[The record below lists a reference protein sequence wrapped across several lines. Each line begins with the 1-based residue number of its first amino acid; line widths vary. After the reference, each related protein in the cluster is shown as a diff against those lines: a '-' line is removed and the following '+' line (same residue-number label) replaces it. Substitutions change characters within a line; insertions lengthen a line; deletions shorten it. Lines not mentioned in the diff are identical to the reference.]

1 MEEMT
6 AAELIAMVIAL
17 QSELKEM
24 RAAYD
29 LRIAELETENKALKI
44 RVNELETQLRANSR
58 NSSKPPSSDG
68 LGKPPPRS
76 LRRPSHRKPG
86 GQPGHEG
93 TTLDQVADPDQI
105 IRHEPAGCGRCGS
118 DLADAEQVGCSRRQV
133 FDIPPITVRVVE
145 HQVITRRCACGR
157 ICKGDPPA
165 GVLAATQYG
174 PKALAIIVYLFMGQF
189 LSKKR
194 TAIALSELFGTP
206 VSTGTVATATA
217 RAAADLDQFI
227 SQVTAQLIASP
238 VVNFDETG
246 LRSDG
251 RLTWL
256 HSASTDKFSLLFSH
270 RRRGVAAMN
279 DMAVLPTFTGI
290 AVHDAWAPYDTYTN
304 ASHALCNSHALRELQ
319 AVTDHHA
326 TSDNPSA
333 WCWADQVSNALLALN
348 HTITANP
355 GRPVDPATLDLHS
368 RRIKNAI
375 AAATHPDGAL
385 GRKHRALARR
395 ISRRLADYL
404 TFARN
409 PQVPFT
415 NNGAEQNVRMAKI
428 RQKIS
433 GTMRTLTGAQNFA
446 KLRSYIQTT
455 AKHGHPMLIAL
466 TQLTSRNPWLP
477 GYP

>member
-1 MEEMT
+1 
-6 AAELIAMVIAL
+6 
-17 QSELKEM
+17 
-24 RAAYD
+24 
-29 LRIAELETENKALKI
+29 
-44 RVNELETQLRANSR
+44 
-58 NSSKPPSSDG
+58 
-68 LGKPPPRS
+68 
-76 LRRPSHRKPG
+76 
-86 GQPGHEG
+86 
-93 TTLDQVADPDQI
+93 
-105 IRHEPAGCGRCGS
+105 
-118 DLADAEQVGCSRRQV
+118 
-133 FDIPPITVRVVE
+133 VE

-355 GRPVDPATLDLHS
+355 GHPVDPATLDLHS

-375 AAATHPDGAL
+375 TAATHPDGAL

>member
-355 GRPVDPATLDLHS
+355 GHPVDPATLDLHS
-368 RRIKNAI
+368 RRIKTPSPPPPTPTAHSAANTAPWP
-375 AAATHPDGAL
+375 AASPGDSPTTSPSPATPRCHSPTTEQNKTSGWQKSGRKSAAQCAPSPAPRTSPNSAATSKPPP
-385 GRKHRALARR
+385 
-395 ISRRLADYL
+395 
-404 TFARN
+404 N
-409 PQVPFT
+409 
-415 NNGAEQNVRMAKI
+415 
-428 RQKIS
+428 
-433 GTMRTLTGAQNFA
+433 
-446 KLRSYIQTT
+446 T
-455 AKHGHPMLIAL
+455 ATPCSSHSP
-466 TQLTSRNPWLP
+466 S
-477 GYP
+477 